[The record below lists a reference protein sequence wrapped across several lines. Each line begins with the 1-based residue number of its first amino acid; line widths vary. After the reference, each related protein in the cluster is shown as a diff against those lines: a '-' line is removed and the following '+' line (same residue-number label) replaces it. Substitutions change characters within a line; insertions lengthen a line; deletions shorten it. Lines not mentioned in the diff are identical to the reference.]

1 MSQNKK
7 ALIVG
12 ISGQDGAYLAE
23 LLLNKGYKVWG
34 TSRDHEASSF
44 QNLEKLK
51 IKHKINLCSMVTSD
65 FRSVISTLQKSNP
78 TEIYNLAGQTSV
90 GMSFTYPIETFESI
104 LIGTMNLLEAI
115 RLIKI
120 KTKYYNAGSSEAFG
134 NVGLPAD
141 EKTPYHPRSPYATAK
156 AASHYAVSNYR
167 EAYSLFSCTGILFN
181 HESPLRHKRF
191 VTKKVILKAIEIAQ
205 GSRKKLELG
214 DITIERDWGWAPEY
228 VEAMWKIMQNNEPDD
243 FIIATGVTHSLENFV
258 ATVFR
263 YFNMDWR
270 KHVVIKKELFR
281 PSDIAKSHGNPKKAE
296 KKLGWSAR
304 VSFDALVK
312 KLVEAELAEK
322 SLPALMNTK

>member
-1 MSQNKK
+1 MGKK
-7 ALIVG
+7 KVALIVG
-12 ISGQDGAYLAE
+12 VSGQDGSYLAE
-23 LLLNKGYKVWG
+23 LLLSKNYEVWG
-34 TSRDHEASSF
+34 TSRDHEAQTF
-44 QNLEKLK
+44 HNLTKLNVRDK
-51 IKHKINLCSMVTSD
+51 IKLCSMITSD
-65 FRSVISTLQKSNP
+65 FRSVISSLQRASP
-78 TEIYNLAGQTSV
+78 DEVYNLAGQTSV
-90 GMSFTYPIETFESI
+90 GMSFNYPVETFESI

-115 RLIKI
+115 RVTKI
-120 KTKYYNAGSSEAFG
+120 KARYYNAGSSESFG
-134 NVGLPAD
+134 NLRKPAN
-141 EKTPYHPRSPYATAK
+141 EETPYRPRSPYATAK

-205 GSRKKLELG
+205 GSREKLELG

-281 PSDIAKSHGNPKKAE
+281 PSDIAKSHGNPKKAG

-312 KLVEAELAEK
+312 KLVEAELTEK
-322 SLPALMNTK
+322 SLPALMSTK